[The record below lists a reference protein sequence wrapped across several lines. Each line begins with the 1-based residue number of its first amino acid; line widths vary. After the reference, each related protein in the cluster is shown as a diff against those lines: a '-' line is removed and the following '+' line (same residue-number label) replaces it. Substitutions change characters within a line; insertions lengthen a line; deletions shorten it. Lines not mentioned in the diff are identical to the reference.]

1 MQDNRGKTL
10 IKPLF
15 FPSPRNKR
23 RRVAGVMRG
32 GLAWMLALF
41 GLLER
46 EAMHKMMEE
55 AVRRGRVASVLPSP
69 ASQ

>member
-1 MQDNRGKTL
+1 
-10 IKPLF
+10 
-15 FPSPRNKR
+15 
-23 RRVAGVMRG
+23 MRG
-32 GLAWMLALF
+32 SLAWMLALF

-55 AVRRGRVASVLPSP
+55 AVRRSRVASVLPSP